1 MDNGNNFFKKNWL
14 TLILIALLGGVS
26 IMWIK
31 DMNETK
37 AKEEAAVEKADSGAV
52 ASQEA
57 VDSLAGTIHLNHTIR
72 AMLSTATER
81 QPGVWNRI
89 RAAAALSC
97 SGCLADDS
105 TIS

>member
-37 AKEEAAVEKADSGAV
+37 AKE
-52 ASQEA
+52 
-57 VDSLAGTIHLNHTIR
+57 
-72 AMLSTATER
+72 
-81 QPGVWNRI
+81 
-89 RAAAALSC
+89 AAALSC

>member
-31 DMNETK
+31 NMNETK

-52 ASQEA
+52 
-57 VDSLAGTIHLNHTIR
+57 
-72 AMLSTATER
+72 
-81 QPGVWNRI
+81 
-89 RAAAALSC
+89 
-97 SGCLADDS
+97 
-105 TIS
+105 

>member
-37 AKEEAAVEKADSGAV
+37 AKEEAAYCFRIFILRNS
-52 ASQEA
+52 S
-57 VDSLAGTIHLNHTIR
+57 SLATNKTILYYEQNTNTHHNG
-72 AMLSTATER
+72 SD
-81 QPGVWNRI
+81 
-89 RAAAALSC
+89 
-97 SGCLADDS
+97 GCHA
-105 TIS
+105 